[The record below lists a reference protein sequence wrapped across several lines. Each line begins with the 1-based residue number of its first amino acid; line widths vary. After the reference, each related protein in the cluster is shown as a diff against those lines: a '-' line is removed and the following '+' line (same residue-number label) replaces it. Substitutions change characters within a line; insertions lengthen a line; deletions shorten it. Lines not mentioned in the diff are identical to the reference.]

1 MTLLVSQMFPFN
13 ESISIIHKV
22 AVMSHRQPPFHWQE
36 SSTESLSIF
45 KKTES
50 QKVEEIIRTDS

>member
-22 AVMSHRQPPFHWQE
+22 AVMSHRQPP
-36 SSTESLSIF
+36 STESLSIF

-50 QKVEEIIRTDS
+50 QKVEEIIRTNS